1 MRHGM
6 GSSCVHGRVGAF
18 YARRT
23 GEGNEILQVKS
34 SKSVE
39 LIRGH
44 SIQSFSLP
52 ELSLSI

>member
-6 GSSCVHGRVGAF
+6 GASCVHGRVGAF